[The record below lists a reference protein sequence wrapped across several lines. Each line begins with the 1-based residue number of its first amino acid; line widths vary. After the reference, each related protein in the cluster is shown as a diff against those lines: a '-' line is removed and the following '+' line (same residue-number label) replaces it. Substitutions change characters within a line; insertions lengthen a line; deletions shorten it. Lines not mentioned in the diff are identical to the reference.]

1 MAYVDVTSLH
11 ALPTNQSRPAP
22 PPAAILFPRGPE
34 WAWRYQRNQSND
46 KLRNRFMYQ
55 DAGPP
60 MYRLLGHHYN
70 MYPTPHRSD
79 TGTYSKSC
87 YYEPRQY
94 NDPRYRAKCFA
105 FPGGPPPV
113 QVADLEGARSRK
125 VLANGSVPEFPGHS
139 IKSLKQWDSYRKLL
153 GPPPEVDMYYK

>member
-22 PPAAILFPRGPE
+22 PPAAILFPRGPQ
-34 WAWRYQRNQSND
+34 WQWRYQRNQAQD
-46 KLRNRFMYQ
+46 KLRDRFMYQ

-70 MYPTPHRSD
+70 MYATPNRTD
-79 TGTYSKSC
+79 TSTFSKSL

-94 NDPRYRAKCFA
+94 NEPRYRANCVA
-105 FPGGPPPV
+105 FPAGPPPV
-113 QVADLEGARSRK
+113 QVADLEAAKSRK
-125 VLANGSVPEFPGHS
+125 TLANGSVPEFPGRS
-139 IKSLKQWDSYRKLL
+139 LKSYKQWDKYRLL
-153 GPPPEVDMYYK
+153 PGPPPEVDLFYK